1 MFSHGDDKL
10 LYIVDGYGFIFRAF
24 YAVPNLTTK
33 DGEPIGA
40 VYGFFKMLI
49 SLINSSKPE
58 YMVVAL
64 DTGKRTFR
72 NDIYDN
78 FIEDKVLKEL
88 FSSQDFQDSFRQVGI
103 TFEDI
108 KQMNLDA
115 LIEKLNIDKEKLFK
129 LCEEYHIDTLKP
141 PKILI
146 ILMFLELTDN
156 LKVEDYKTQYK
167 ANRKETPEE
176 LRGQF
181 KIIRELVDAMN
192 IKTESKIGFEAD
204 DVIGSL
210 AKNAIKHGYKV
221 LIVSAD
227 KDLCQLVE
235 DDKISVYDP
244 VKKKFLN
251 EQGVIERFGVR
262 ADQVCDY
269 LSIVGDHCDNV
280 FGVNGI
286 GPKGAVK
293 LLQKYGHIENIL
305 IHLNELDEK
314 TKQKFLESREVVE
327 LAYQLIKLDTN
338 ALDVDDFSKYKMSLN
353 HNGLSQFIDKYGFK
367 SIDVLQ
373 RNGGFLKKNTTNE
386 REQKIQQPS
395 LFGD

>member
-78 FIEDKVLKEL
+78 FIENKVLKEL

-129 LCEEYHIDTLKP
+129 LCEEYHIDVLKP

-221 LIVSAD
+221 VIVSAD

-286 GPKGAVK
+286 GPKGAIK